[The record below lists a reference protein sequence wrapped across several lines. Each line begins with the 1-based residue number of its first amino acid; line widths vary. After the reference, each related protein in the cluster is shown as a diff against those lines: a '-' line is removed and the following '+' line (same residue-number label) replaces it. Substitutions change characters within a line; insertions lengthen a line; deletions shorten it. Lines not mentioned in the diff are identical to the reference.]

1 MSSAWA
7 IAGPTS
13 SGSPSAASS
22 TGQTP
27 SAKSSPRCPA
37 SCSASLVLPQP
48 PAPVRVRSLASRSS
62 AAASASSRSRPTKLV
77 SCEGSLGRAGTS
89 PVRLGAL
96 LQLGQ
101 LGLQGEAEPAEGV
114 APLPAPVLV
123 AIRRQQLGV
132 EALERRAVGAG
143 LALLARRGGQLF
155 EGDRVD
161 PDRVLGAEQDQ
172 FFAQLQVAAAVQPDR
187 VERAPGREDR
197 LMEVVAG
204 GVRVPPRPQ
213 QLGGLVDVEAVLG
226 RQGEQLDQRLRL
238 AQPPGV
244 VGDDAVAGADGE
256 RPEETDAQHLIAH
269 RRPFVLG
276 LATG

>member
-1 MSSAWA
+1 M
-7 IAGPTS
+7 
-13 SGSPSAASS
+13 
-22 TGQTP
+22 
-27 SAKSSPRCPA
+27 
-37 SCSASLVLPQP
+37 
-48 PAPVRVRSLASRSS
+48 
-62 AAASASSRSRPTKLV
+62 
-77 SCEGSLGRAGTS
+77 
-89 PVRLGAL
+89 RLGIL

-101 LGLQGEAEPAEGV
+101 LGLQGEAELVEGI

-123 AIRRQQLGV
+123 AVRRQQLGV
-132 EALERRAVGAG
+132 EALEGRAIGAG
-143 LALLARRGGQLF
+143 LALLARRGGELF

-187 VERAPGREDR
+187 VERAPGREYR

-213 QLGGLVDVEAVLG
+213 QLGGLLDVEAALG
-226 RQGEQLDQRLRL
+226 REGEQLDQRLRL

-256 RPEETDAQHLIAH
+256 HPEETDAQHLIAH
-269 RRPFVLG
+269 RCAFRAGTRHRIRKPLRSDRPAPTPGIGFARACASTRISCAV
-276 LATG
+276 TRF

>member
-1 MSSAWA
+1 M
-7 IAGPTS
+7 
-13 SGSPSAASS
+13 
-22 TGQTP
+22 
-27 SAKSSPRCPA
+27 
-37 SCSASLVLPQP
+37 
-48 PAPVRVRSLASRSS
+48 
-62 AAASASSRSRPTKLV
+62 
-77 SCEGSLGRAGTS
+77 
-89 PVRLGAL
+89 RLGAL

-101 LGLQGEAEPAEGV
+101 LGLQGEAELVEGI

-123 AIRRQQLGV
+123 AVRRQQLGV
-132 EALERRAVGAG
+132 EALERRAIGAG
-143 LALLARRGGQLF
+143 LALLARRGGELF

-187 VERAPGREDR
+187 VERAPGREYR

-213 QLGGLVDVEAVLG
+213 QLGGLLDVEAVLG
-226 RQGEQLDQRLRL
+226 GEGEQLDQRLRL

-256 RPEETDAQHLIAH
+256 HPEETDAQHLIAH
-269 RRPFVLG
+269 RCAFRAGTRHRMRNYSEAIDRPPTPSIGFAPALPP
-276 LATG
+276 AHTPRPCPAPAAFAETCQT